1 MNLSCV
7 ITEVSVLTSDES
19 DESMKNRKLVRQAAF
34 PNAIKINQL
43 VRPP

>member
-7 ITEVSVLTSDES
+7 ITEVSVVTS
-19 DESMKNRKLVRQAAF
+19 DESMKDRKLVKQAAF